1 MPERDFASLRHVV
14 ELRPDYVKLDRG
26 LVAGLDGDPAR
37 RGVVAGMVR
46 FARSAGCALI
56 AEGVETEAE
65 HETLLQLG
73 VEYGQGYLY
82 GRPSTFAQPPAA
94 MRRSP
99 PPSR

>member
-1 MPERDFASLRHVV
+1 
-14 ELRPDYVKLDRG
+14 
-26 LVAGLDGDPAR
+26 
-37 RGVVAGMVR
+37 MVQ

-82 GRPSTFAQPPAA
+82 GRPSTFAS
-94 MRRSP
+94 RRPRCVDPRRTRTASSWRSAVP
-99 PPSR
+99 RRPPSPAPRPNFYGRGTRTVP